1 MPVSK
6 AQQKAT
12 AKYVKQNY
20 DRIEVKVQKG
30 RKAEIQRHSDQNG
43 ESLNGFINR
52 AISETIARDSSE
64 KPADAL
70 QSVPGI
76 PVPPL
81 QEVATQAVSA
91 PAMAISPEK
100 LNQAKAH
107 AEARREP
114 ISGFLARAIDETIE
128 REKNAPAASQGDSEG

>member
-1 MPVSK
+1 MAGK
-6 AQQKAT
+6 AEYKNQWQKE
-12 AKYVKQNY
+12 NC
-20 DRIEVKVQKG
+20 DRVNLTLSKG
-30 RKAEIQRHSDQNG
+30 RKAELRSYAATTG

-128 REKNAPAASQGDSEG
+128 RDKNAPAASQGDSEG